1 MLGQRQSQ
9 KGMTLVELMIAL
21 VLGMVVTGAVIEIF
35 ISSKKMYRI
44 QDARARLQENG
55 RFAIQHLVSNIRNSG
70 YRGCARRNS
79 IVNTLNDSNT
89 HLWDFT
95 SGMQGFD
102 ASGAVWSP
110 TLDASIV
117 SPVQGTDVLTVRS
130 MLDPVIAVTAHPG
143 GTPPGSAN
151 IQVNAPNNLQ
161 QFDVLMVTDC
171 EDTAIFQVTSAA
183 PGTSG
188 SLVHNTGVGTD
199 PGNATQALDSNFT
212 GGEIIRLRTS
222 SFYVADPDNDG
233 ESSLYQRIFEE
244 TPTELVEGVENMQ
257 ISYGIDTDN
266 DEAADQYVN
275 AGAGINWNRVVS
287 ARINLLLRTLDKNI
301 VTEAQTYSFNGAAPV
316 QASDTR
322 IRAAFSRTISLRNR
336 VP

>member
-117 SPVQGTDVLTVRS
+117 SPVR
-130 MLDPVIAVTAHPG
+130 
-143 GTPPGSAN
+143 
-151 IQVNAPNNLQ
+151 
-161 QFDVLMVTDC
+161 
-171 EDTAIFQVTSAA
+171 
-183 PGTSG
+183 
-188 SLVHNTGVGTD
+188 
-199 PGNATQALDSNFT
+199 
-212 GGEIIRLRTS
+212 
-222 SFYVADPDNDG
+222 
-233 ESSLYQRIFEE
+233 
-244 TPTELVEGVENMQ
+244 
-257 ISYGIDTDN
+257 
-266 DEAADQYVN
+266 
-275 AGAGINWNRVVS
+275 
-287 ARINLLLRTLDKNI
+287 
-301 VTEAQTYSFNGAAPV
+301 
-316 QASDTR
+316 
-322 IRAAFSRTISLRNR
+322 
-336 VP
+336 